1 MPRNLHRRV
10 ETLIPIENPTVHEQI
25 QDQIMVVNFKDNQ
38 QSWNLLA
45 DGSAQRVVPGPNEA
59 PFNAHDYFMNNPSLS
74 GRGRSLKASVA
85 GDNFD
90 AKRKSR
96 IRK

>member
-1 MPRNLHRRV
+1 
-10 ETLIPIENPTVHEQI
+10 VHEQI

-38 QSWNLLA
+38 QSWNLLS

-74 GRGRSLKASVA
+74 GRGRSLKGSVA
-85 GDNFD
+85 DESF
-90 AKRKSR
+90 ASKRKSR
-96 IRK
+96 VRK